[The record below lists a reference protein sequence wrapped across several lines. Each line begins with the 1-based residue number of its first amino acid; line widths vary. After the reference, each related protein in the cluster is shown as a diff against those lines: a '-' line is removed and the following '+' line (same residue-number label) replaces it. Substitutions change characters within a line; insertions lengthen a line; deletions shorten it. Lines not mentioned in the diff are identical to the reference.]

1 MKKMFEVTVLS
12 DHKKLEKYAPQKGR
26 SSNRFILINEDKI
39 TAPTK
44 YKQFFCYHNEKGCN
58 VYGYRIN
65 IKGDLLY
72 IHCQTKTIELDINP
86 KDFAVRIMLP
96 IESQFMSFELVSIQN
111 LKENVAIEPQNP
123 SESVVLDQECYD
135 DLNDL
140 EPVVEPLLRSTEPS
154 LGIADEETSTIE
166 EIVVPSIEDTVE
178 KKEFKPISDD
188 K

>member
-1 MKKMFEVTVLS
+1 
-12 DHKKLEKYAPQKGR
+12 
-26 SSNRFILINEDKI
+26 
-39 TAPTK
+39 
-44 YKQFFCYHNEKGCN
+44 
-58 VYGYRIN
+58 
-65 IKGDLLY
+65 
-72 IHCQTKTIELDINP
+72 
-86 KDFAVRIMLP
+86 
-96 IESQFMSFELVSIQN
+96 QN